1 MRSPRSAS
9 TQETVLRARLL
20 FTILIVIGS
29 LVACSTAAAAPGLF
43 VGLTDDALE
52 ATPAETG
59 AVARDLGLRAFA
71 VSTEWSPGEST
82 LSPSAAG
89 SLGTAVAAAGSDRI
103 VVAVKGSQAPESA
116 RARDQYCSYVADM
129 LARYPQVRDVVIWNE
144 PNLTAFWPHQF
155 DPSLPDQSRAPPL
168 YEALLERCYDVLHA
182 ARPGVNVIAPAT
194 SPWGNDDP
202 FAANN
207 ISHSPTSFILE
218 LGRAYRAGGRTK
230 PIFDTLGHHPYPAT
244 STERPWLTHSSDRV
258 ISIGDIDRLV
268 GAVEQAFG
276 GTAQPTPSRG
286 LPIWYL
292 ESGYQTV
299 PDASKR
305 GLYHGVES
313 WPGSLPA
320 DIGGEP
326 PQPPPSAESA
336 APDQATQL
344 VDAVRLAYCQPHV
357 KAIFN
362 FLLRDEGNLAGW
374 QSGVLW
380 VDGSRKGSYAAM
392 RRVVAEV
399 NNRSID
405 CTRLKGMT
413 ESDTPANA
421 GTSSPTPTPVAST
434 TPARKRNVDRRARTR
449 ITWTARNPTP
459 YGYGRLAVRI
469 RSGLRPLAR
478 RYVSFRVGGA
488 VIVVS
493 TDRSGSAAL
502 EPSSPLMPG
511 AHLVTASFAGDPAH
525 QPAAVKV
532 LVRVVNSRGIVAT
545 GSMRQQQGSAGRVEI
560 DVRSNGRAVEGSLV
574 ARVGS
579 RTVRAR
585 RLHALG
591 IDAHAAS
598 AWFAGQ
604 TVDGSRLV
612 VNVLTRKGRSVVRLW
627 VGGTQLPSIRGLRVR
642 VSRV

>member
-1 MRSPRSAS
+1 M
-9 TQETVLRARLL
+9 T
-20 FTILIVIGS
+20 LIVAGS
-29 LVACSTAAAAPGLF
+29 LVASSTAAAAPGLF

-52 ATPAETG
+52 ATPAETASG
-59 AVARDLGLRAFA
+59 ARDLGLRAFA
-71 VSTEWSPGEST
+71 VSVDWSPGESI

-103 VVAVKGSQAPESA
+103 VVAVNGSQAPESA
-116 RARDQYCSYVADM
+116 QARDQYCSYVADM
-129 LARYPQVRDVVIWNE
+129 LTRYPRVRDVVIWNE

-155 DPSLPDQSRAPPL
+155 DPFLPDQSRAPHM

-182 ARPGVNVIAPAT
+182 ARPEVNVVAPAT

-202 FAANN
+202 FAASN
-207 ISHSPTSFILE
+207 ISHSPTTFILE

-230 PIFDTLGHHPYPAT
+230 PIFDTLGHHPYPAS

-276 GTAQPTPSRG
+276 GTAQPTPARG

-305 GLYHGVES
+305 GLYHGVEN

-326 PQPPPSAESA
+326 QQPPPSVESA

-344 VDAVRLAYCQPHV
+344 VDSIRLAYCQPHV

-362 FLLRDEGNLAGW
+362 FLLRDEVDLAGW

-392 RRVVAEV
+392 RKVVAEV
-399 NNRSID
+399 NDRSVD

-413 ESDTPANA
+413 WSDAPTNA
-421 GTSSPTPTPVAST
+421 GTSSSRTPTPVAST
-434 TPARKRNVDRRARTR
+434 TGARVRDVDHRVRTR

-459 YGYGRLAVRI
+459 FGSGRLAVRV
-469 RSGLRPLAR
+469 RDGSRPLAR
-478 RYVSFRVGGA
+478 RYVSFRVGGS
-488 VIVVS
+488 VIVAS
-493 TDRSGSAAL
+493 TDRSGRAAL
-502 EPSSPLMPG
+502 KLSSPLMPG

-532 LVRVVNSRGIVAT
+532 LVRIVNSRGIVVT
-545 GSMRQQQGSAGRVEI
+545 GDKRQQQGSTGRADL
-560 DVRSNGRAVEGSLV
+560 DVRSNGRTVEGSFV

-585 RLHALG
+585 RLSALG

-598 AWFAGQ
+598 AWFAGR

-612 VNVLTRKGRSVVRLW
+612 VNVVTRKGRSVVRLW
-627 VGGTQLPSIRGLRVR
+627 VGGTQLPSIRGVRVR
-642 VSRV
+642 VSRVSRV